1 MFLSSQELF
10 LRAKQFIPGGVNS
23 PVRAFNLVGGNP
35 LFFSHGNGAYLFDVE
50 GRSYLDYVGSWGA
63 LILGHAH
70 EKVVSAVQEAAA
82 KGLSFGAS
90 IPSEAD
96 LAEKI
101 SMLMPNLE
109 KVRLMNSGTEAT
121 MTAIRLARGFTGR
134 NKILKFNGCYH
145 GHADAF
151 LVKAGSGLASLG
163 VADSKGIPETVVQ
176 QTISVDFN
184 NLEQVTQAFMHY
196 GKEIAAVIVEP
207 IAANMSCIFPLSGFL
222 ENLRELCHY
231 YGSLLI
237 FDEVITGFRV
247 ALGGA
252 QSIYQVKPD
261 LTTLGKIIGGGLPIG
276 ALGGRK
282 DIMDCLAPEGSVYQ
296 AGTLSGNPVSVA
308 AGLATLD
315 VVSKEEAFYE
325 DLNKMSH
332 KLISGLCDLAKEI
345 SIPLQVQGIGGLFGF
360 FFTKETEVYQ
370 YEQVLSCDLA
380 LFKQFFHGMLS
391 EGIYFAPS
399 PFESSFMTIC
409 HGETEI
415 EFTLTAAKKV
425 LNKLKE
431 EKKLQLFISA

>member
-1 MFLSSQELF
+1 MSLSSQELF
-10 LRAKQFIPGGVNS
+10 LRAKQFIPGGVSS
-23 PVRAFNLVGGNP
+23 PVRAFNVVGGNP
-35 LFFSHGNGAYLFDVE
+35 LFFSRGNGAYLFDVE
-50 GRSYLDYVGSWGA
+50 GKGYLDYVGSWGA

-70 EKVVSAVQEAAA
+70 EKVVSAVQEVAA

-101 SMLMPNLE
+101 STLMPNLE

-145 GHADAF
+145 GHADAL

-184 NLEQVTQAFMHY
+184 NLEQVTQIFMHY

-207 IAANMSCIFPLSGFL
+207 IAANMNCIFPLSGFL
-222 ENLRELCHY
+222 ESLRELCHY

-282 DIMDCLAPEGSVYQ
+282 EVMDCLAPEGSVYQ

-308 AGLATLD
+308 AGLTTLD
-315 VVSKEEAFYE
+315 VLSKEGFYI
-325 DLNKMSH
+325 DLNKMIH
-332 KLISGLCDLAKEI
+332 KLVSGLRDLAKEL
-345 SIPLQVQGIGGLFGF
+345 SIPLQAQGIGGLFGF

-370 YEQVLSCDLA
+370 YKQVASCNLA
-380 LFKQFFHGMLS
+380 LFKQFFHGMLA
-391 EGIYFAPS
+391 EGIYLAPS
-399 PFESSFMTIC
+399 PFESGFIASC

-415 EFTLTAAKKV
+415 EFTLNTAKKV
-425 LNKLKE
+425 LSKLKE
-431 EKKLQLFISA
+431 EEKSQLFISA